1 MMTPI
6 PLSVRPI
13 NLTVRVG
20 DPYLYKERRYM
31 KKVYLD
37 NNATTQMA
45 PEVIESIQQSLQLY
59 GNASSMHEYGRTSY
73 MGVEK
78 ARESVARMIGAD
90 PHEIIFTSGGTESDN
105 AVFAMA
111 RDMIDDGSKRTKI
124 ITSTIEHPAIIET
137 CRYLVKKGYRI
148 VYVPVDAT
156 GKIDMD
162 VYRKMLSDD
171 VLLVSI
177 MAGNNETGTIQDIR
191 RITEMAHDHGA
202 LMHTDAVQAIGKM
215 DVDVHA
221 WKVDYLSLSGH
232 KFYGPKGVGALYV
245 AKGAPFDAFVKGGH
259 QEDGKR
265 AGTYNTGAIIGMGRA
280 ADLVIETEKE
290 ERARLW
296 SLRERLREGLVDR
309 IKGVVVNGH
318 PTDCLPGTLNVSFSG
333 AEGES
338 ILLMLD
344 FEGIAVSTGSACATG
359 SLEPSYVLLASGLD
373 VELAH
378 GSIRFSLG
386 RFNTEADID
395 YVIEKMPPIIKR
407 LREISTR

>member
-1 MMTPI
+1 M
-6 PLSVRPI
+6 R
-13 NLTVRVG
+13 
-20 DPYLYKERRYM
+20 
-31 KKVYLD
+31 KVYLD

-45 PEVIESIQQSLQLY
+45 PEVVESIQQSIALY
-59 GNASSMHEYGRTSY
+59 GNASSMHEFGRSSY
-73 MGVEK
+73 IQVEK

-90 PHEIIFTSGGTESDN
+90 PHEVIFTSGGTESDN

-111 RDMIDDGSKRTKI
+111 RDMIDEGSARKRI

-137 CRYLVKKGYRI
+137 CRYLVKRGYRI
-148 VYVPVDAT
+148 DYVPVDAT
-156 GKIDMD
+156 GKIKME
-162 VYRKMLSDD
+162 VLRKMLADD

-177 MAGNNETGTIQDIR
+177 MAGNNETGTIEDIQG
-191 RITEMAHDHGA
+191 ITAMAHAHGA

-245 AKGAPFDAFVKGGH
+245 ANGAPFDAFVKGGH

-265 AGTYNTGAIIGMGRA
+265 AGTYNTGAIIGMGKA
-280 ADLVIETEKE
+280 ADLVVETEMQ
-290 ERARLW
+290 ERTRLW
-296 SLRERLREGLVDR
+296 SLRERLREGLVSR
-309 IKGVVVNGH
+309 IKDVVVNGH
-318 PTDCLPGTLNVSFSG
+318 PSDCLPGTLNVSFAG

-386 RFNTEADID
+386 RYNTEEDID

>member
-1 MMTPI
+1 
-6 PLSVRPI
+6 
-13 NLTVRVG
+13 
-20 DPYLYKERRYM
+20 M
-31 KKVYLD
+31 KTVYLD

-45 PEVIESIQQSLQLY
+45 PEVIEVVQDNYGLF
-59 GNASSMHEYGRTSY
+59 GNASSMHGFGREAF
-73 MGVEK
+73 VAIEK
-78 ARESVARMIGAD
+78 ARAAVAEMIGAT
-90 PHEIIFTSGGTESDN
+90 PSEIIFTSGGSESDN
-105 AVFAMA
+105 AVFAQA
-111 RDMIDDGSKRTKI
+111 REMVDDGAKRKRI
-124 ITSTIEHPAIIET
+124 VTSTIEHPAIIET
-137 CRYLVKKGYRI
+137 CRYLVKRGYRI
-148 VYVPVDAT
+148 DYVPVDKT
-156 GKIDMD
+156 GKINIDA
-162 VYRKMLSDD
+162 YRKLLGPD

-177 MAGNNETGTIQDIR
+177 MAGNNETGTIQDIPLL
-191 RITEMAHDHGA
+191 TKMAHEAGA

-215 DVDVHA
+215 DVDVKA
-221 WKVDYLSLSGH
+221 WGVDYLSLAAH

-245 AKGAPFDAFVKGGH
+245 RKGAPFDAFVKGGH

-265 AGTYNTGAIIGMGRA
+265 AGTYNNAAIIGMGA
-280 ADLVIETEKE
+280 AAKLVTGSSQE
-290 ERARLW
+290 ERKLLW
-296 SLRERLREGLVDR
+296 QLREKLRLGLQER
-309 IKGVVVNGH
+309 IPDVVVNGH

-386 RFNTEADID
+386 RFNTIEEID
-395 YVIEKMPPIIKR
+395 YVLEKLPPIIKR

>member
-1 MMTPI
+1 M
-6 PLSVRPI
+6 R
-13 NLTVRVG
+13 
-20 DPYLYKERRYM
+20 
-31 KKVYLD
+31 KVYLD

-45 PEVIESIQQSLQLY
+45 PEVIDSMQESLALF
-59 GNASSMHEYGRTSY
+59 GNASSMHEYGRSA
-73 MGVEK
+73 GVGIDL
-78 ARESVARMIGAD
+78 ARQNVAKMIGANPD
-90 PHEIIFTSGGTESDN
+90 EIIFTSGGTESDN
-105 AVFAMA
+105 AVFAQA
-111 RDMIDDGSKRTKI
+111 RDLIDDGSSRTRI

-137 CRYLVKKGYRI
+137 CRYLVKKGYKI
-148 VYVPVDAT
+148 DYVPVDAT
-156 GKIDMD
+156 GKIDMAS
-162 VYRKMLSDD
+162 YRKLLGDD

-177 MAGNNETGTIQDIR
+177 MAGNNETGTIQDVGE
-191 RITEMAHDHGA
+191 ITRLAHENGA

-221 WKVDYLSLSGH
+221 WGVDYLSLSGH

-245 AKGAPFDAFVKGGH
+245 RHKAPFEAFVKGGH

-265 AGTYNTGAIIGMGRA
+265 AGTYNTSAIIGMGRA
-280 ADLVIETEKE
+280 AQLVMESGKE
-290 ERARLW
+290 EQAQLW
-296 SLRERLREGLVDR
+296 RLRERLRTGLSER
-309 IKGVVVNGH
+309 IPELVVNGH
-318 PTDCLPGTLNVSFSG
+318 PTDCLPGTLNMSFAG

-386 RFNTEADID
+386 RYNTEADVD
-395 YVIEKMPPIIKR
+395 YVIEKMPPIVKR

>member
-1 MMTPI
+1 
-6 PLSVRPI
+6 
-13 NLTVRVG
+13 
-20 DPYLYKERRYM
+20 M
-31 KKVYLD
+31 KTVYLD

-45 PEVIESIQQSLQLY
+45 PEVIEVVQDNYGLF
-59 GNASSMHEYGRTSY
+59 GNASSMHGFGREAS
-73 MGVEK
+73 VAIEK
-78 ARESVARMIGAD
+78 ARAAVAEMIGAT
-90 PHEIIFTSGGTESDN
+90 PSEIIFTSGGSESDN
-105 AVFAMA
+105 AVFAQA
-111 RDMIDDGSKRTKI
+111 REMVDDGAKRKRI
-124 ITSTIEHPAIIET
+124 VTSTIEHPAIIET
-137 CRYLVKKGYRI
+137 CRYLVKRGYRI
-148 VYVPVDAT
+148 DYVPVDKT
-156 GKIDMD
+156 GKINIDA
-162 VYRKMLSDD
+162 YRKLLGPD

-177 MAGNNETGTIQDIR
+177 MAGNNETGTIQDIPLL
-191 RITEMAHDHGA
+191 TKMAHEAGA

-215 DVDVHA
+215 DVDVKA
-221 WKVDYLSLSGH
+221 WGVDYLSLAAH

-245 AKGAPFDAFVKGGH
+245 RKGAPFDAFVKGGH

-265 AGTYNTGAIIGMGRA
+265 AGTYNNAAIIGMGA
-280 ADLVIETEKE
+280 AAKLVTGSSQE
-290 ERARLW
+290 ERKLLW
-296 SLRERLREGLVDR
+296 QLREKLRLGLQER
-309 IKGVVVNGH
+309 IPNVVVNGH

-386 RFNTEADID
+386 RFNTTEEID
-395 YVIEKMPPIIKR
+395 YVLEKLPPIIKR